1 MKLSIKPSA
10 LVHGIKSTVWKHLIN
25 LPKGI
30 NLNSKTFFFFF
41 LDICYAFNKDLAR
54 FQAYLFVKAE
64 LKAKALKVVR
74 KTV

>member
-1 MKLSIKPSA
+1 METPYKSA
-10 LVHGIKSTVWKHLIN
+10 KRHKSEQQD
-25 LPKGI
+25 
-30 NLNSKTFFFFF
+30 FFFFF

>member
-1 MKLSIKPSA
+1 METPYKSA
-10 LVHGIKSTVWKHLIN
+10 KRHKSEQRDC
-25 LPKGI
+25 
-30 NLNSKTFFFFF
+30 FFFFF